1 MNSMKVFLRAALCAA
16 LVAAGGPA
24 QAQFP
29 SRPVKIVVPYP
40 PGAITDTLPR
50 MVAEKLRAE
59 WGQPVIIDNRP
70 GANGR
75 IATEFVAKS
84 PADGYTLLVV
94 LPDTLAIAPLLY
106 RKIAYSTHDFAPI
119 TLMARQAFVLVVR
132 QDLTAASMAELMQM
146 AKANPGKLRMS
157 SWGEGSAG
165 HLALEL
171 LKSASGADILH
182 VPYKGAQAAMTD
194 VLGGQVDMMI
204 TGYSTAGPH
213 AKSGRIRVLART
225 SAVRSAQTPEI
236 PTIAESGYPG
246 YEVLT
251 WYGLVAPSGT
261 PRPVVDFI
269 QRAVA
274 KALASPDI
282 HEKVEGYYAEVVGS
296 SPDEFAGVIRD
307 DQDKWS
313 AVLHAAK
320 IQLD

>member
-1 MNSMKVFLRAALCAA
+1 MKQLLCAA
-16 LVAAGGPA
+16 LCVALVVAGETV
-24 QAQFP
+24 QAQYP
-29 SRPVKIVVPYP
+29 SHPVKIVVPYP

-50 MVAEKLRAE
+50 LVAEKLRAE

-70 GANGR
+70 GAGGR

-84 PADGYTLLVV
+84 PPDGYTLLVA
-94 LPDTLAIAPLLY
+94 LPDTLVIAPSLY
-106 RKIAYSTHDFAPI
+106 RNIAYSARDFAPI

-132 QDLTAASMAELMQM
+132 QDLAAASMVELMQL
-146 AKANPGKLRMS
+146 AKAHPGKLTMS
-157 SWGEGSAG
+157 SWGEGSTG

-171 LKSASGADILH
+171 LKSASGVDILH
-182 VPYKGAQAAMTD
+182 VPYKGAQAAMTG
-194 VLGGQVDMMI
+194 VLGGEVDMMI
-204 TGYSTAGPH
+204 TGYSTAGAH
-213 AKSGRIRVLART
+213 AKSGRIRVLARS
-225 SAVRSAQTPEI
+225 SAERSATTPEI

-261 PRPVVDFI
+261 PGPVIDFI

-282 HEKVEGYYAEVVGS
+282 REKVESYYAEVVGS
-296 SPDEFAGVIRD
+296 SPEEFARVIRD
-307 DQDKWS
+307 DQGKWS
-313 AVLHAAK
+313 GVLRAAK

>member
-1 MNSMKVFLRAALCAA
+1 MKILLRAALCAA
-16 LVAAGGPA
+16 LVVVGGVA

-70 GANGR
+70 GAGGR

-84 PADGYTLLVV
+84 PADGHTLLVA
-94 LPDTLAIAPLLY
+94 LPDTLVIAPSLY
-106 RKIAYSTHDFAPI
+106 RKSSYSTHDFAPI

-132 QDLTAASMAELMQM
+132 QDLAAASMGELMQL
-146 AKANPGKLRMS
+146 AKASPGKLTMS
-157 SWGEGSAG
+157 SWGEGSTG

-182 VPYKGAQAAMTD
+182 VPYKGAQAAMTG

-204 TGYSTAGPH
+204 TGYSTAGVH
-213 AKSGRIRVLART
+213 AKSGRIRILART
-225 SAVRSAQTPEI
+225 SAERSAMTPEI

-251 WYGLVAPSGT
+251 WYGLVAPNGT
-261 PRPVVDFI
+261 PQPVIELI

-274 KALASPDI
+274 KALAAPDI
-282 HEKVEGYYAEVVGS
+282 REKVESYYAEVVGS
-296 SPDEFAGVIRD
+296 SPEEFARVIRD
-307 DQDKWS
+307 DQGKWS
-313 AVLHAAK
+313 GVLRTAK

>member
-1 MNSMKVFLRAALCAA
+1 LLCAA
-16 LVAAGGPA
+16 LCVALVVAGETV
-24 QAQFP
+24 QAQYP
-29 SRPVKIVVPYP
+29 SHPVKIVVPYP

-50 MVAEKLRAE
+50 LVAEKLRAE

-70 GANGR
+70 GAGGR

-84 PADGYTLLVV
+84 PPDGYTLLVA
-94 LPDTLAIAPLLY
+94 LPDTLVIAPSLY
-106 RKIAYSTHDFAPI
+106 RNIAYSARDFAPI

-132 QDLTAASMAELMQM
+132 QDLAAASMVELMQL
-146 AKANPGKLRMS
+146 AKAHPGKLTMS
-157 SWGEGSAG
+157 SWGEGSTG

-171 LKSASGADILH
+171 LKSASGVDILH
-182 VPYKGAQAAMTD
+182 VPYKGAQAAMTG
-194 VLGGQVDMMI
+194 VLGGEVDMMI
-204 TGYSTAGPH
+204 TGYSTAGAH
-213 AKSGRIRVLART
+213 AKSGRIRVLARS
-225 SAVRSAQTPEI
+225 SAERSATTPEI

-261 PRPVVDFI
+261 PGPVIDFI

-282 HEKVEGYYAEVVGS
+282 REKVESYYAEVVGS
-296 SPDEFAGVIRD
+296 SPEEFARVIRD
-307 DQDKWS
+307 DQGKWS
-313 AVLHAAK
+313 GVLRAAK

>member
-1 MNSMKVFLRAALCAA
+1 MKFFFRVALCAA
-16 LVAAGGPA
+16 MVVAGGVSL
-24 QAQFP
+24 AQFP
-29 SRPVKIVVPYP
+29 SRTVKIVVPYP

-59 WGQPVIIDNRP
+59 WGHPVIIENRP
-70 GANGR
+70 GAGGR

-84 PADGYTLLVV
+84 APDGHTLLLA
-94 LPDTLAIAPLLY
+94 LPDTLVIAPSLY
-106 RKIAYSTHDFAPI
+106 RKSSYSMQDFAPI

-132 QDLTAASMAELMQM
+132 QDLAAASMGELMQM
-146 AKANPGKLRMS
+146 AKTNPGKLRMS
-157 SWGEGSAG
+157 SWGDGSTG

-171 LKSASGADILH
+171 LKSTSGADIQH
-182 VPYKGAQAAMTD
+182 VPYKGAQAALTD

-225 SAVRSAQTPEI
+225 SGERSALTPEI

-246 YEVLT
+246 FEVLT

-269 QRAVA
+269 HRAVA

-282 HEKVEGYYAEVVGS
+282 REKVEGFYAEAVGN
-296 SPDEFAGVIRD
+296 SPEEFARVIRE
-307 DQDKWS
+307 DQGKWS
-313 AVLHAAK
+313 GVLQRAK

>member
-1 MNSMKVFLRAALCAA
+1 MKQLLCAA
-16 LVAAGGPA
+16 LCVALVVAGETV
-24 QAQFP
+24 QAQYP
-29 SRPVKIVVPYP
+29 SHPVKIVVPYP

-50 MVAEKLRAE
+50 LVAEKLRAE

-70 GANGR
+70 GAGGR

-84 PADGYTLLVV
+84 PPDGYTLLVA
-94 LPDTLAIAPLLY
+94 LPDTLVIAPSLY
-106 RKIAYSTHDFAPI
+106 RNIAYSARDFAPI

-132 QDLTAASMAELMQM
+132 QDLTAASMVELMQL
-146 AKANPGKLRMS
+146 AKAHPGKLTMS
-157 SWGEGSAG
+157 SWGEGSTG

-171 LKSASGADILH
+171 LKSASGVDILH
-182 VPYKGAQAAMTD
+182 VPYKGAQAAMTG
-194 VLGGQVDMMI
+194 VLGGEVDMMI
-204 TGYSTAGPH
+204 TGYSTAGAH
-213 AKSGRIRVLART
+213 AKSGRIRVLARS
-225 SAVRSAQTPEI
+225 SAERSATTPEI

-261 PRPVVDFI
+261 PGPVIDFI

-282 HEKVEGYYAEVVGS
+282 REKVESYYAEVVGS
-296 SPDEFAGVIRD
+296 SPEEFARVIRD
-307 DQDKWS
+307 DQGKWS
-313 AVLHAAK
+313 GVLRAAK